1 MGLVIGGS
9 MATGSR
15 KQDYDWQK
23 DKRKSVFDDEYRL
36 VHDED
41 ESKEIILS
49 QTSDSLVHRLSRGDN
64 N

>member
-1 MGLVIGGS
+1 